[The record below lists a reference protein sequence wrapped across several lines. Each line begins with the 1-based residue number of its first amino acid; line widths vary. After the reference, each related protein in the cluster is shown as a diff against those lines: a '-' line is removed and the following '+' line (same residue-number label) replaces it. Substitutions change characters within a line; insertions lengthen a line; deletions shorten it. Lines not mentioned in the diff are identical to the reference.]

1 MKDTIFAKGMFV
13 KSHTTN
19 NNKEIIS
26 VSINVND
33 VCQTLKEHYNKD
45 ANGNPW
51 VNIKL
56 IPRKSVS
63 DKGLTH
69 VPVIDTYF
77 KKNSEQKAMENLEE
91 LANIQTKTADLP
103 L

>member
-33 VCQTLKEHYNKD
+33 VCDTLKEHYNKD
-45 ANGNPW
+45 SNGNPW

-63 DKGLTH
+63 DTGLTH
-69 VPVIDTYF
+69 VPIIDTYF
-77 KKNSEQKAMENLEE
+77 KNNSEQKARSNIKELEK
-91 LANIQTKTADLP
+91 IQPKTADLP